1 MIRVAIVG
9 QGQAALHFE
18 VGLEKL
24 KRNEIPDYG
33 IPLKDRLPYKYSDI
47 EIVASY
53 DVDESKIGRTV
64 YELAIRDYNGPG
76 PIPGSLKDLV
86 VRRGIH
92 LGSMNRLPVKARG
105 REEEKGLKTAVE
117 EIIDEWKSFNVDIV
131 VNVITT
137 EPVETVENLQ
147 ELHSRFNKE
156 DLTAS
161 QVYAYATALYSA
173 RYRNA
178 AYINNIPS
186 PIANDQAFVELF
198 KECKGVVFGD
208 DAATGATP
216 LTADLLEH
224 LYQRNRQVLDIAQF
238 NIGGNPDF
246 YALAYP
252 ERNVMKKKTKSSMIK
267 DILGYE
273 VPNYIRP
280 TGYLEPLGD
289 KKFVAM
295 IIEYLSFGEF
305 KDELYIVARIND
317 KPAIAG
323 LLVDLVR
330 LGKIALDRGEYGTV
344 YEVNA
349 FYMKKPGPFESKA
362 ISKFKAYDLLYQ
374 WLGIKDPRFI
384 HK

>member
-1 MIRVAIVG
+1 MIRTVILG
-9 QGQAALHFE
+9 QGLAALHFE

-24 KRNEIPDYG
+24 KANEIPDYG
-33 IPLKDRLPYKYSDI
+33 VPLSTRLSYKYSDI

-53 DVDESKIGRTV
+53 DVDESKVGKTV
-64 YELAIRDYNGPG
+64 YELAKKDYSGSV
-76 PIPGSLKDLV
+76 PIPGSLKDIL

-92 LGSMNRLPVKARG
+92 LGSVRGLPLKARG
-105 REEEKGLKTAVE
+105 IEEDRDLKDAVFTL
-117 EIIDEWKSFNVDIV
+117 IDEWKELGADVIINI
-131 VNVITT
+131 ITT
-137 EPVETVENLQ
+137 EPVEPAGSLG
-147 ELHSRFNKE
+147 ELHSRFTSG

-161 QVYAYATALYSA
+161 QAYAYATALYSA
-173 RYRNA
+173 EYKGA
-178 AYINNIPS
+178 AFINGIPS
-186 PIANDQAFVELF
+186 PLANDWGFINLYRESR
-198 KECKGVVFGD
+198 GVMFGD

-224 LYQRNRQVLDIAQF
+224 LYERRRRVLDVAQF

-246 YALAYP
+246 YALAQP
-252 ERNVMKKKTKSSMIK
+252 ERNVMKKKTKSSVIE
-267 DILGYE
+267 DILGYS

-305 KDELYIVARIND
+305 KDEIYVIMRVND

-330 LGKIALDRGEYGTV
+330 LGKMALDRAIYGTI
-344 YEVNA
+344 YEVNS
-349 FYMKKPGPFESKA
+349 FYMKMPGPPGSRS
-362 ISKFKAYDLLYQ
+362 ISKFKAYDLLMK
-374 WLGIKDPRFI
+374 WLGLEDQRLKS
-384 HK
+384 